1 MMAPLS
7 NCRNP
12 GRSRANSPR
21 SSAATTIAAMTE
33 TATVRGMIG
42 PETTV
47 RATTV
52 RARIAPATTVPVMI
66 ARVTTGLVK
75 IGPARSVP
83 ATTARVRSGRVK
95 IGRVRSAPAK
105 TACVRTTVRA
115 NSAAARPK
123 LRLSCRPLSPAHP
136 PSRLRLSR

>member
-1 MMAPLS
+1 M
-7 NCRNP
+7 
-12 GRSRANSPR
+12 
-21 SSAATTIAAMTE
+21 TTIAAMTA

-47 RATTV
+47 RAT
-52 RARIAPATTVPVMI
+52 IAPVMI
-66 ARVTTGLVK
+66 ARVTNGLVT

-83 ATTARVRSGRVK
+83 ATTARATTARVK

-136 PSRLRLSR
+136 PSRLRLNR

>member
-1 MMAPLS
+1 
-7 NCRNP
+7 
-12 GRSRANSPR
+12 
-21 SSAATTIAAMTE
+21 MTA

-42 PETTV
+42 PEMTV

-66 ARVTTGLVK
+66 ARVMTGLVT

-83 ATTARVRSGRVK
+83 AMTARVR
-95 IGRVRSAPAK
+95 IAPAK

-115 NSAAARPK
+115 NSAAAHPK
-123 LRLSCRPLSPAHP
+123 LRLSCHPLSPAHP
-136 PSRLRLSR
+136 PSRLRLNR